1 MKLVIALGN
10 PGKKYEQTR
19 HNVGWLALDY
29 ILDRLQFSGPEAK
42 FNSLVKEVRTE
53 SGDKILFVY
62 PQTFMNDSGQAVNEF
77 LNFFKVS
84 PKELLVLHDEI
95 DLPLG
100 TFRWTKNSSSAG
112 HNGVQSIIDALGTQ
126 EFSRVRIGIE
136 ARADK
141 KIPSTQDYVL
151 QEFNP
156 GELEKIPF
164 KEIQESA
171 LAELKIK

>member
-100 TFRWTKNSSSAG
+100 TFSRT
-112 HNGVQSIIDALGTQ
+112 QRRPIDYRCAWYP
-126 EFSRVRIGIE
+126 GI
-136 ARADK
+136 
-141 KIPSTQDYVL
+141 
-151 QEFNP
+151 
-156 GELEKIPF
+156 
-164 KEIQESA
+164 
-171 LAELKIK
+171 